1 MDVLMRV
8 FSSGQRRFAALKPSC
23 VDAECEFRLGDVL
36 NDLHEFD
43 QRYDRF
49 EEVSTKRW
57 KKYFHKMGRGLT
69 MFKVRESEN
78 DFFFF

>member
-1 MDVLMRV
+1 MDTLLRV
-8 FSSGQRRFAALKPSC
+8 FSSGQRRFNSLKNSC
-23 VDAECEFRLGDVL
+23 VNAECEFRLGDIL
-36 NDLHEFD
+36 NDVHEFD

-69 MFKVRESEN
+69 MFKVSEK
-78 DFFFF
+78 DVVFCV